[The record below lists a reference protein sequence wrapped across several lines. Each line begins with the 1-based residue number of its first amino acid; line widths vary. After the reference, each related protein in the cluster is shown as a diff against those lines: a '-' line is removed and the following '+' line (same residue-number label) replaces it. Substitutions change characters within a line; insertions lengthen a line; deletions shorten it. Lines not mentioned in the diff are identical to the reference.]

1 MRHESCEKFLLNW
14 INNNE
19 GFHKKV
25 DLYKVAEEWSPETA
39 GRKLRKLSG
48 KGIDKKTGKP
58 YPKLIEV
65 AYYDGKYARGL
76 AKYARLNTKTNT
88 SNPRIQVVEIN
99 GERRAVMI

>member
-1 MRHESCEKFLLNW
+1 M
-14 INNNE
+14 
-19 GFHKKV
+19 
-25 DLYKVAEEWSPETA
+25 DLYKVGEDWSPETC

-76 AKYARLNTKTNT
+76 AKYGTLGLVEKPNYNK
-88 SNPRIQVVEIN
+88 VEIVELSD
-99 GERRAVMI
+99 GRRVAKMI